1 MKIIKTISEM
11 RDYSRE
17 LRQSGETI
25 GFAPTMGY
33 LHDGHISLF
42 KAANSHNTKAVV
54 SIFVNPAQ
62 FGPAEDLSTY
72 PRDMEGDLEK
82 CAQASVDAVFIPE
95 AREMY
100 PDGYS
105 TYVDVSGITAVM
117 EGRMRPGHFR
127 GVTTVVAK
135 LFNIVMP
142 HKAYFGQ
149 KDYQQTVV
157 VRRMAQDLNMVTE
170 IVVLP
175 TVREPDGLAMS
186 SRNAYLSP
194 RERAAALAIYK
205 ALSSARDLYGAGER
219 HADALIKKVREVAK
233 SEPLVELEYA
243 EAADAATL
251 APLGEIGGK
260 AVLAVAARVGK
271 TRLIDNVLLGAA

>member
-11 RDYSRE
+11 RDYSSG
-17 LRQSGETI
+17 LHSAGETI

-42 KAANSHNTKAVV
+42 KAAKSRNAKAVV
-54 SIFVNPAQ
+54 SIFVNPTQ

-72 PRDMEGDLEK
+72 PRDMEGDLKK
-82 CAQASVDAVFIPE
+82 CELASVDAVFIPD

-105 TYVDVSGITAVM
+105 TYVDVSGVTAVM
-117 EGRMRPGHFR
+117 EGARRPGHFR
-127 GVTTVVAK
+127 GVATVVAK

-157 VRRMAQDLNMVTE
+157 VRRMIRDLNMGTE

-194 RERAAALAIYK
+194 RERAAATVLYR
-205 ALSSARDLYGAGER
+205 ALSSAKELYDSGKRD
-219 HADALIKKVREVAK
+219 ADALINKVREVVK
-233 SEPLVELEYA
+233 GEPLVELEYA
-243 EAADAATL
+243 EAADAETL
-251 APLGEIGGK
+251 SPIEEIDGK
-260 AVLAVAARVGK
+260 AVLAVAARVGR
-271 TRLIDNVLLGAA
+271 TRLIDNVLL

>member
-1 MKIIKTISEM
+1 MKILKTISEM

-17 LRQSGETI
+17 MRGAGETI

-42 KAANSHNTKAVV
+42 RAAKARNTKAVV
-54 SIFVNPAQ
+54 SIFVNPTQ

-72 PRDMEGDLEK
+72 PRDMEGDLKK
-82 CAQASVDAVFIPE
+82 CELASVDAVFIPE
-95 AREMY
+95 AREIY
-100 PDGYS
+100 PIGYS
-105 TYVDVSGITAVM
+105 TYVDVSGVTAVM
-117 EGRMRPGHFR
+117 EGARRPSHFR
-127 GVTTVVAK
+127 GVATVVAK

-157 VRRMAQDLNMVTE
+157 VRRMVQDLNMGTE

-194 RERAAALAIYK
+194 RERAAATVLYR
-205 ALSSARDLYGAGER
+205 ALSSAKDLYGAGER
-219 HADALIKKVREVAK
+219 NTEALIKIIREVVEG
-233 SEPLVELEYA
+233 EPLVELEYA
-243 EAADAATL
+243 EVADAETL
-251 APLGEIGGK
+251 APIEEIAGK

-271 TRLIDNVLLGAA
+271 TRLIDNALL

>member
-11 RDYSRE
+11 RDYSKEMR
-17 LRQSGETI
+17 SAGEAI

-42 KAANSHNTKAVV
+42 KAARSQNTKAVV
-54 SIFVNPAQ
+54 SIFVNPTQ

-72 PRDMEGDLEK
+72 PRDIEGDLEK
-82 CAQASVDAVFIPE
+82 CEMASVDAVFIPE
-95 AREMY
+95 ARDMY
-100 PDGYS
+100 PIGYS
-105 TYVDVSGITAVM
+105 TYVDVSGVTAVM
-117 EGRMRPGHFR
+117 EGARRPGHFR

-157 VRRMAQDLNMVTE
+157 VRRMAQDLNMSTE

-194 RERAAALAIYK
+194 RERAAALVIYR
-205 ALSSARDLYGAGER
+205 ALSSAKNLYDAGER
-219 HADALIKKVREVAK
+219 HADALIDKIREVAK
-233 SEPLVELEYA
+233 GEPFVDLEYA
-243 EAADAATL
+243 EAADAETL
-251 APLGEIGGK
+251 SPLGEIDRK

-271 TRLIDNVLLGAA
+271 TRLIDNVLL

>member
-1 MKIIKTISEM
+1 MKIFKTISEM

-17 LRQSGETI
+17 MRGAGETI

-33 LHDGHISLF
+33 LHEGHISLF
-42 KAANSHNTKAVV
+42 KAAKSGNTKAVV
-54 SIFVNPAQ
+54 SIFVNPTQ

-72 PRDMEGDLEK
+72 PRDLEGDLNK
-82 CAQASVDAVFIPE
+82 CEMASVDAVFIPE
-95 AREMY
+95 ARDMY

-105 TYVDVSGITAVM
+105 TYVDVSGVTAVM
-117 EGRMRPGHFR
+117 EGARRPGHFR

-135 LFNIVMP
+135 LFNTVMP
-142 HKAYFGQ
+142 DRAYFGQ

-157 VRRMAQDLNMVTE
+157 VRRMAQDLNMSTE

-194 RERAAALAIYK
+194 RERAAALTIYR
-205 ALSSARDLYGAGER
+205 ALSSARNLYDAGER
-219 HADALIKKVREVAK
+219 NTNALKSKVRDVAEA
-233 SEPLVELEYA
+233 EPLVELEYA
-243 EAADAATL
+243 EVADAGTL
-251 APLGEIGGK
+251 APLGEIDGK
-260 AVLAVAARVGK
+260 AVLAVAARVGN
-271 TRLIDNVLLGAA
+271 TRLIDNVLL

>member
-1 MKIIKTISEM
+1 MKILKTISEM

-17 LRQSGETI
+17 MRGAGETI

-42 KAANSHNTKAVV
+42 RAAKARNTKAVV
-54 SIFVNPAQ
+54 SIFVNPTQ

-72 PRDMEGDLEK
+72 PRDMEGDLKK
-82 CAQASVDAVFIPE
+82 CELASVDAVFIPE

-100 PDGYS
+100 PIGYS

-117 EGRMRPGHFR
+117 EGARRPSHFR
-127 GVTTVVAK
+127 GVATVVAK

-157 VRRMAQDLNMVTE
+157 VRRMVQDLNMGTE

-194 RERAAALAIYK
+194 RERAAATVLYR
-205 ALSSARDLYGAGER
+205 ALSSAKDLYGAGER
-219 HADALIKKVREVAK
+219 NTEALIKIIREVVEG
-233 SEPLVELEYA
+233 EPLVELEYA
-243 EAADAATL
+243 EVADAETL
-251 APLGEIGGK
+251 APIEEIAGK

-271 TRLIDNVLLGAA
+271 TRLIDNALL

>member
-17 LRQSGETI
+17 LREGGETI

-42 KAANSHNTKAVV
+42 KSAKSQNTKAVV
-54 SIFVNPAQ
+54 SIFVNPTQ

-72 PRDMEGDLEK
+72 PRDIEGDLEK
-82 CAQASVDAVFIPE
+82 CAKASVDAVFIPE

-105 TYVDVSGITAVM
+105 TYVDILGVTAVM
-117 EGRMRPGHFR
+117 EGARRPGHFR

-157 VRRMAQDLNMVTE
+157 VRRMARDLNMGTE

-194 RERAAALAIYK
+194 GERAAATVIYR
-205 ALSSARDLYGAGER
+205 ALSSARNLYDAGER
-219 HADALIKKVREVAK
+219 HAEAFIIKVREAVED
-233 SEPLVELEYA
+233 EPLVELEYA
-243 EAADAATL
+243 EAADAETL
-251 APLGEIGGK
+251 SPIKEIDGK

-271 TRLIDNVLLGAA
+271 TRLIDNVLL

>member
-17 LRQSGETI
+17 LRQAGETI

-33 LHDGHISLF
+33 LHEGHISLF
-42 KAANSHNTKAVV
+42 EAAKSQNTKAVV

-72 PRDMEGDLEK
+72 PRDIEGDLKK
-82 CAQASVDAVFIPE
+82 CEMASVDAVFIPE

-100 PDGYS
+100 PDAYS
-105 TYVDVSGITAVM
+105 TYVDVSGVAAVM
-117 EGRMRPGHFR
+117 EGARRPGHFR

-142 HKAYFGQ
+142 DRAYFGQ

-157 VRRMAQDLNMVTE
+157 VRRMAQDLNMSTE

-194 RERAAALAIYK
+194 KERAAALTIYR
-205 ALSSARDLYGAGER
+205 ALSSARNLYDAGER
-219 HADALIKKVREVAK
+219 NADALINKIRETVK
-233 SEPLVELEYA
+233 DEPLVDLEYA
-243 EAADAATL
+243 EAADAETL
-251 APLGEIGGK
+251 SPLGEIDGK

-271 TRLIDNVLLGAA
+271 TRLIDNVLL

>member
-17 LRQSGETI
+17 MRQAGETI

-42 KAANSHNTKAVV
+42 KAAKSWNTKAVV
-54 SIFVNPAQ
+54 SIFVNPTQ

-72 PRDMEGDLEK
+72 PRDLEGDLEK
-82 CAQASVDAVFIPE
+82 CETAQVDAVFIPE
-95 AREMY
+95 ALDMY

-105 TYVDVSGITAVM
+105 TYVDVSGVTAVM
-117 EGRMRPGHFR
+117 EGARRPGHFR
-127 GVTTVVAK
+127 GVSTVVAK

-157 VRRMAQDLNMVTE
+157 VRRMAQDLNMGTE
-170 IVVLP
+170 IVVMP

-194 RERAAALAIYK
+194 QERAAALVIYR
-205 ALSSARDLYGAGER
+205 ALSSAKSLYDAGER
-219 HADALIKKVREVAK
+219 HAGALIDKVRETVK
-233 SEPLVELEYA
+233 GEPLVELEYA
-243 EAADAATL
+243 EAAEAETL
-251 APLGEIGGK
+251 SPLVEIDGK

-271 TRLIDNVLLGAA
+271 TRLIDNVLL

>member
-11 RDYSRE
+11 RDYSRDM
-17 LRQSGETI
+17 RGAGETI

-42 KAANSHNTKAVV
+42 KAAKSQNTKAVV

-72 PRDMEGDLEK
+72 PRDVESDLKK
-82 CAQASVDAVFIPE
+82 CELASVDAVFIPE

-100 PDGYS
+100 PVGYS
-105 TYVDVSGITAVM
+105 TYVDVSGVTAVM
-117 EGRMRPGHFR
+117 EGARRPGHFR
-127 GVTTVVAK
+127 GVSTVVAK
-135 LFNIVMP
+135 LFDIVMP

-157 VRRMAQDLNMVTE
+157 VRRMARDLNMGTE

-194 RERAAALAIYK
+194 AERAAAVVIYR
-205 ALSSARDLYGAGER
+205 ALSSARDLHGAGER
-219 HADALIKKVREVAK
+219 HAEALVKIIREVVK
-233 SEPLVELEYA
+233 GEPLVELEYA
-243 EAADAATL
+243 EAADADTL
-251 APLGEIGGK
+251 SPLEKIDRK

-271 TRLIDNVLLGAA
+271 TRLIDNALL